1 MTRKIFAVIAG
12 VITAILCFV
21 SVETFNHQIHPFP
34 TSLNFN
40 NTKQVNEYMQ
50 TVPLSFW
57 LLVLAGWAVGSV
69 LAGFVIQKIS
79 KTDSMI
85 LSSIAGIVL
94 TLSSITN
101 LFAFQHPVWFMVLAL
116 ILFVPAVFL
125 GNALAK
131 GK

>member
-21 SVETFNHQIHPFP
+21 SVETLNHQIHPFP
-34 TSLNFN
+34 ASLNFN
-40 NTKQVNEYMQ
+40 NAKQVNEYMQ

-79 KTDSMI
+79 KTDSVF
-85 LSSIAGIVL
+85 LPSIAGIVL
-94 TLSSITN
+94 TLSSIAN
-101 LFAFQHPVWFMVLAL
+101 LFAFQHPIWFMVLAL

-125 GNALAK
+125 GNVLAK